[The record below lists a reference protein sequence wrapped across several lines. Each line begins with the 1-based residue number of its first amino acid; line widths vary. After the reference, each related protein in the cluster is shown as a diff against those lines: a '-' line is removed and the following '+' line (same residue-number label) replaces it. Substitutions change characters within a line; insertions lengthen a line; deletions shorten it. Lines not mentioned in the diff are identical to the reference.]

1 MLTSLICVLTPGLS
15 CLCVYKKIW
24 LKDIK
29 EVAAFSDYKGMLG
42 DFDSGVEYFL
52 NLFLSVNESPDKVRG
67 YAKAGAGGCALE
79 RGKDGWVEAD
89 VCLCLMSCR

>member
-67 YAKAGAGGCALE
+67 YA
-79 RGKDGWVEAD
+79 
-89 VCLCLMSCR
+89 